1 MGKRVDDYNHESE
14 NKMNILHSPLMRNI
28 GEEEFENMRK
38 VHGTRECRYE
48 KSAIIFHA
56 GDRIHEIGIV
66 MDGSV
71 NIENLDL
78 WGNKSILNNVPAG
91 GTFAE
96 TYALCREPMMVDVVA
111 AEESSILF
119 FHVSSLV
126 DSKNEG
132 YSWYAKLLVN
142 LLEIS
147 MRKNLALSERI
158 FCTAPKTIRGRLLIF
173 LSIQSK
179 KAGSSTFQIPF
190 SRQQLAEYLNLD
202 RSALSKELGK
212 MRNDGL
218 IDFYK
223 NTFKIRHIL

>member
-1 MGKRVDDYNHESE
+1 
-14 NKMNILHSPLMRNI
+14 MNILHSPLMRNI

-38 VHGTRECRYE
+38 VHGIRECRYE
-48 KSAIIFHA
+48 KGDIIFHA

-78 WGNKSILNNVPAG
+78 WGSKSILSNVPAG

-119 FHVSSLV
+119 FHVSSLM
-126 DSKNEG
+126 DSKNER

-173 LSIQSK
+173 LSIQSG